1 MSPGL
6 ERLLPRP
13 RTLVEHPE
21 VLTLDADRPLAVAA
35 PLAWQQALE
44 RFLPGLPLE
53 ASGPTEALVRVSVDP
68 ALTSLRIEVN
78 PRGIS
83 VSTPKELL
91 FPSAATV
98 AQLFRLAE
106 GGRMPCCRIEDAPAL
121 ERRGYMLDVSR
132 DRVPTMDELR
142 ALIDLLGSLKYDHL
156 QLYVEHTFA
165 YAGHEE
171 VWAEASPL
179 TPSEIRELDAW
190 ASGVGVELAANQ
202 NCFGHMH
209 RWLTLPRYA
218 PLAECPEGIE
228 HAFSVTKE
236 PFSLCPQ
243 DPGSLA
249 LVEDLLDQLMPCFR
263 SPVVNVGLDETFDL
277 GEGRSREHCESK
289 GKGVVYLEYLEEVHK
304 RVTERGG
311 RTQFWGDIIVQHPD
325 LVPRLPRDA
334 TALEWGYEAGH
345 PFQEHAALFAASG
358 LPFWVVPGTSTWQS
372 MLGRIDNMEANV
384 REAIRAAVD
393 HGARGMLMTDW
404 GDFGHWQPPCTAWPG
419 IVAAAAE
426 AWNPGSMPSDLSE
439 AIDWLVPASQG
450 AGSGLVALGR
460 AHRALCSPAVNGTA
474 AFFHLRYAHAAEV
487 ERAPELSI
495 AGCEAHEAALREAL
509 TLLPGRGACRTEL
522 EAAAAIASFGTRLA
536 RARLE
541 AEMAPLEELPEPVRQ
556 DLRSSAVDAA
566 TQHRHAWLIRSR
578 PGGLRESAGRLEALA
593 QRLA

>member
-1 MSPGL
+1 MSAGL
-6 ERLLPRP
+6 DRLLPRP
-13 RTLVEHPE
+13 RTLVEDQG
-21 VLTLDADRPLAVAA
+21 VLQLDADRPLTCAC
-35 PLAWQQALE
+35 PLAWQQALA

-53 ASGPTEALVRVSVDP
+53 ASAPGDSLLRVSVEPELHGMQVQVAADGVRVQTAP
-68 ALTSLRIEVN
+68 
-78 PRGIS
+78 G
-83 VSTPKELL
+83 LL
-91 FPSAATV
+91 FASAATV
-98 AQLFRLAE
+98 AQLLRLAE
-106 GGRMPCCRIEDAPAL
+106 GGRMPCCRIEDFPAI

-165 YAGHEE
+165 YAGHEQ

-179 TPSEIRELDAW
+179 TPAEVRELDAW
-190 ASGVGVELAANQ
+190 AAGVGVELAANQ

-228 HAFSVTKE
+228 HAFSVAKE

-249 LVEDLLDQLMPCFR
+249 LVEDLLDQLMPCFQ

-277 GEGRSREHCESK
+277 GLGRSRDACEER
-289 GKGVVYLEYLEEVHK
+289 GKGVIYLEYLTDIHR

-311 RTQFWGDIIVQHPD
+311 RTQFWGDIIVQHPE

-372 MLGRIDNMEANV
+372 MLGRVDNMEANV
-384 REAIRAAVD
+384 REAVRAAVD

-426 AWNPGSMPSDLSE
+426 AWNPGTMPRDLAA
-439 AIDWLVPASQG
+439 AIDWLVPAAQG
-450 AGSGLVALGR
+450 AGAGIVALGHT
-460 AHRALCSPAVNGTA
+460 HRALGSPSVNGTA

-487 ERAPELSI
+487 ERAPELSVE
-495 AGCEAHEAALREAL
+495 GCDAHGDALDDAL
-509 TLLPGRGACRTEL
+509 ALVPERGPCRTEL
-522 EAAAAIASFGTRLA
+522 EAAAAIARFGTSLA
-536 RARLE
+536 RARLQ
-541 AEMAPLEELPEPVRQ
+541 ADMAALEDLPSAVRS
-556 DLRSSAVDAA
+556 DLRTAAVDAA
-566 TQHRHAWLIRSR
+566 TRHRHAWLIRSR

-593 QRLA
+593 HRLA